1 MMWLAALVTA
11 FISLFA
17 GPANTPQQV
26 TAQPA
31 TAVQATTTRATTVK
45 SYMDT
50 AMPLFERFALA
61 EMEWIEAHEALTER
75 PERLQDKAWRDRV
88 SKSLTTM
95 QETSSTLAALDGP
108 ADVSKVRTAFR
119 SLATETKGFSDRYV
133 NFMEAMRAGDSKKA
147 IEHRDI
153 GVRHLE
159 RMGDVITT
167 LGNEMETLSRKSAS
181 G

>member
-11 FISLFA
+11 FISFFA
-17 GPANTPQQV
+17 GVSDKPQQAN
-26 TAQPA
+26 AQPA
-31 TAVQATTTRATTVK
+31 TAVQITSTRTSTVK

-75 PERLQDKAWRDRV
+75 PERLQDRAWRDRV
-88 SKSLTTM
+88 TKSLKTM
-95 QETSSTLAALDGP
+95 QETSSTLAAIDGP
-108 ADVSKVRTAFR
+108 ADVSKARIAFQT
-119 SLATETKGFSDRYV
+119 LATETKGFSDRYM
-133 NFMEAMRAGDSKKA
+133 NFMEAMRAGDANKA
-147 IEHRDI
+147 IEHRDM

-159 RMGDVITT
+159 RMGNAITT